1 MRTGERQLEILV
13 ADIGGTNARL
23 AIASANKDQS
33 IGLAD
38 ERHYS
43 VDDFDNF
50 DQCLAE
56 YRGSRTGKLPA
67 RALFAVAAPT
77 EPDEIIFTNSPW
89 RFSQS
94 TIERKFSFRHVSC
107 INDFEAVAHAAAMAN
122 SDQLQPILEP
132 LERIQKDQ
140 DSGVTMV
147 LGPGTGLGVSYI
159 VGKQTGYHIQK
170 TEAAHIGFSP
180 SDEVEDLLHINLR
193 RKFGRVSAE
202 RLTSGN
208 GLNQIYSL
216 LAERITGQHQ
226 EFSDKDV
233 WNKCLSCENDLAV
246 AAMNRYCRIF
256 GAVAGDLALAQ
267 GASRVILAGGITKKL
282 STFLRDGNFQ
292 SGFIEKGR
300 FKNMMQNIQL
310 EVLAIE
316 QPGLTGAA
324 LRFFSDRDLVRT
336 T

>member
-1 MRTGERQLEILV
+1 MEILV

-23 AIASANKDQS
+23 AIASADKNQS
-33 IGLAD
+33 IGLAW

-43 VDDFDNF
+43 VADFDGF
-50 DQCLAE
+50 DQCLTE
-56 YRGSRTGKLPA
+56 YRGSLTGKLPA
-67 RALFAVAAPT
+67 SALFAVAAPT
-77 EPDEIIFTNSPW
+77 EQDEIAFTNSPW
-89 RFSQS
+89 RFSKS
-94 TIERKFSFRHVSC
+94 AIEREFSFQHVGC

-122 SDQLQPILEP
+122 SDQLQPILKP
-132 LERIQKDQ
+132 LERPQKDQ
-140 DSGVTMV
+140 DSGVTAV

-159 VGKQTGYHIQK
+159 VRNRAGYHIQK

-180 SDEVEDLLHINLR
+180 SDEVEDLLHIHLR

-208 GLNQIYSL
+208 GLNQIYSF

-226 EFSDKDV
+226 DISDQDV
-233 WNKCLSCENDLAV
+233 WNKCLSYENDLAV
-246 AAMNRYCRIF
+246 EAMNRYCRIF

-282 STFLRDGNFQ
+282 STFLRDRNFQ

-310 EVLAIE
+310 EVLAVE
-316 QPGLTGAA
+316 QPGLNGAA
-324 LRFFSDRDLVRT
+324 LRFFSDKDLIRT